1 MVVTQLQLED
11 LAGVARSWRPSVE
24 EWRAWHIFVQSIDA
38 LDRILVKG
46 LLPEARNLGDAVGF
60 FFLRYWENGPHVRA
74 RFRGLDDEA
83 FLALGNRLQSCAR
96 SFVEAIPVPTET
108 PPNLNLAESWQNNPR
123 IPRFAP
129 GTTVEI
135 MYEPEFRRYG
145 GRHGLLINERLFD
158 ASSRLALAIIEKT
171 IDTPALRQSI
181 ALTLTATAL
190 SQVARGR
197 AKACDFLEGMM
208 EYWRS
213 FLSDPAAVEE
223 QARQTY
229 FAGSSDFQAMLLPF
243 TTTSTAS
250 TLQPLA
256 ERWQRILSAHFE
268 QLRALAT
275 DNLLIHPLTG
285 VPARDQAEIEA
296 ALQSIML
303 SQIHMMNN
311 RLGIVPQQEFHF
323 AVVLKLAFAS
333 L

>member
-11 LAGVARSWRPSVE
+11 LSGVARSWRPSME
-24 EWRAWHIFVQSIDA
+24 EWRAWHIFVQSGDA
-38 LDRILVKG
+38 LDRVLIEG

-74 RFRGLDDEA
+74 RFRGLDDVA
-83 FLALGNRLQSCAR
+83 FIALGNRLQSCAR
-96 SFVEAIPVPTET
+96 SIVEAMPAATET
-108 PPNLNLAESWQNNPR
+108 PLNLNLAESWQNNPR

-129 GTTVEI
+129 GATVEI
-135 MYEPEFRRYG
+135 MYEPEYRRYG

-158 ASSRLALAIIEKT
+158 ASSRLALAIIDKT

-181 ALTLTATAL
+181 ALTLTATAISL
-190 SQVARGR
+190 VAKGR
-197 AKACDFLEGMM
+197 ANSYEFLDGMK

-213 FLSDPAAVEE
+213 FLSDPAASEE
-223 QARQTY
+223 QARQAY
-229 FAGSSDFQAMLLPF
+229 AAGSSEFQTMLLPF
-243 TTTSTAS
+243 TTPSAAS
-250 TLQPLA
+250 PLPPLA
-256 ERWQRILSAHFE
+256 ERWLRILSAHFE
-268 QLRALAT
+268 QLRALAA

-285 VPARDQAEIEA
+285 VPAGDQAEIEA
-296 ALQSIML
+296 ALQNIML

-311 RLGIVPQQEFHF
+311 RLGIVPQQEFYF